1 MYTLHVPAGTY
12 AETSLLRLAVLVLA
26 HRLEHFVK
34 GEGFRD

>member
-12 AETSLLRLAVLVLA
+12 AETSLLRLAVLVLT
-26 HRLEHFVK
+26 HRLEHLFK

>member
-1 MYTLHVPAGTY
+1 MYVLQVPAGTY
-12 AETSLLRLAVLVLA
+12 AETSILRLAWLVLT

>member
-12 AETSLLRLAVLVLA
+12 AETSLVRLAWLVLT
-26 HRLEHFVK
+26 HRLEHYLK